1 MEQIESNQNDGV
13 KNLSEEE
20 IEKIKEAFEAY
31 DNRGRGK
38 FSPKDFKASMES
50 SGMHEKEPLVYSIID
65 ELDTEYAEKNG
76 VTFDELIEAINNKLG
91 NKQTKEG
98 VRRIFDLFVDKK
110 GETTITLQALKKA
123 ACAESGQIISGFF
136 IPFSLAL
143 CIYAYIAVNIDIVP
157 PEVVIPHESS
167 FPLNKSKPIFIN

>member
-50 SGMHEKEPLVYSIID
+50 SGRVSMSHRQQL
-65 ELDTEYAEKNG
+65 
-76 VTFDELIEAINNKLG
+76 F
-91 NKQTKEG
+91 
-98 VRRIFDLFVDKK
+98 RR
-110 GETTITLQALKKA
+110 GRCQA
-123 ACAESGQIISGFF
+123 C
-136 IPFSLAL
+136 
-143 CIYAYIAVNIDIVP
+143 
-157 PEVVIPHESS
+157 
-167 FPLNKSKPIFIN
+167 